1 MIRTIDVA
9 GIRLDNYTVREAIM
23 NLERDMSDHGFHTIE
38 EVNTEL
44 LMLAG
49 NDEAVRVALMTME
62 HTVISETG
70 ILEAVGSLNYQRKH
84 EIEHHD
90 FFYELMRRI
99 ERGHKSVYL
108 IGDVQSRMDFIKQR
122 IMELYP
128 RSVFVG
134 ETALETW
141 DGAMDAVVNEI
152 NASTPDVVISILPS
166 PMQEHFLLENKD
178 KLSANLWYGMGTM
191 EFSDTKKGILS
202 VLQSLI
208 RKNKLKKR
216 IHSYSEEQEAEK
228 VE

>member
-134 ETALETW
+134 E
-141 DGAMDAVVNEI
+141 MK
-152 NASTPDVVISILPS
+152 S
-166 PMQEHFLLENKD
+166 M
-178 KLSANLWYGMGTM
+178 
-191 EFSDTKKGILS
+191 
-202 VLQSLI
+202 LQRRML
-208 RKNKLKKR
+208 
-216 IHSYSEEQEAEK
+216 
-228 VE
+228 